1 MADSYPCG
9 WSRWLFMGLVVLGDI
24 ALDGELY
31 CIVHLGG
38 QHLVLAVQLGQ
49 RRADRLVLGAVLL
62 RAFVHCVQADAVSGE
77 QPQGQ
82 LAADL
87 CTGGLVQG
95 LGGLAGLLIGMRNVQ
110 RTAVTGVRP
119 KGPDHT
125 GRRQRDTACVVD
137 LSPGGGDRAIQQLL
151 GRRILA
157 EHRPVLIWILYR
169 LWITTAD
176 AASTSATDAMIA
188 QPALAQRQPRR
199 GEGRRSWK
207 PRRGWPEDGFSC
219 CIDRILSPLKPRKRS
234 LSLLCEPCDKTEKA
248 CAAARFFMDVHF
260 AKFAASVRVNA
271 PWCSRSVQRR
281 TADSRRSST
290 LASFSRT

>member
-1 MADSYPCG
+1 
-9 WSRWLFMGLVVLGDI
+9 MGLVVLGDI

-49 RRADRLVLGAVLL
+49 RRADRLVLGAVRL
-62 RAFVHCVQADAVSGE
+62 RAFVHCVQANAVSGE

-87 CTGGLVQG
+87 CTGGLVQD

-137 LSPGGGDRAIQQLL
+137 LSRVAGMELSSSCWAAAYWRNIAPF
-151 GRRILA
+151 
-157 EHRPVLIWILYR
+157 LIWILYR

-176 AASTSATDAMIA
+176 AASTSATDAI
-188 QPALAQRQPRR
+188 
-199 GEGRRSWK
+199 
-207 PRRGWPEDGFSC
+207 
-219 CIDRILSPLKPRKRS
+219 
-234 LSLLCEPCDKTEKA
+234 
-248 CAAARFFMDVHF
+248 
-260 AKFAASVRVNA
+260 
-271 PWCSRSVQRR
+271 
-281 TADSRRSST
+281 
-290 LASFSRT
+290 